1 MYDVAVV
8 GTGPSGCATALAL
21 AASGASVMM
30 LEKAALPRYKT
41 CGGGLLRRASQLLPV
56 SIDAAVERKCFDVA
70 LNFTHPELQFVTR
83 RRESMIQ
90 MTMRADLDHLLQS
103 EAQNAG
109 ALLMDCCAVG
119 AVEQHPDFVSLHTSR
134 GEVRARFAIAADGA
148 NSAVATA
155 AGWIET
161 RKLIPALEVEVH
173 VNEADFAR
181 LSPLARFDVGV
192 IDAGYA
198 WMFPK
203 RSHLSVGVLSMRRG
217 KVHLQNA
224 LDDYFKLLGIRE
236 PLKIEKHGYV
246 IPVTPRQGLL
256 AKGRILLTGDAAG
269 LADPVTAEGITH
281 AILSGQLAARTLVD
295 CAFDVAQVARLY
307 QTRLE
312 QDLLPELKAARCL
325 ARLLYEHPR
334 LCAWAFRHHGQA
346 LSELV
351 ADIVMGK
358 RSYRETLFKPGS
370 YLRLLGF

>member
-1 MYDVAVV
+1 MNDVAVV

-21 AASGASVMM
+21 AASGASVVM

-70 LNFTHPELQFVTR
+70 LNFTRPELQFVTR
-83 RRESMIQ
+83 RHESMIQ

-109 ALLMDCCAVG
+109 APIMDSCAVR

-217 KVHLQNA
+217 KVHLQSA

-236 PLKIEKHGYV
+236 PVKIEKHGYV
-246 IPVTPRQGLL
+246 IPVTPRKGLL

-295 CAFDVAQVARLY
+295 CAFDVGKVATLY

-334 LCAWAFRHHGQA
+334 LCAWGFRHHGQA

-370 YLRLLGF
+370 YLRLLGL